1 MRAALAEARKKSD
14 EGALQQMEELK
25 KKAQKDLEGAQKML
39 TEMEVAK
46 ERAERSKKK
55 LQQEVCSLFI
65 YRSWWMLINSN
76 IYFEAL
82 VYCFNNC
89 YFNPLST
96 L

>member
-1 MRAALAEARKKSD
+1 MRAALAEARRKSD

-55 LQQEVCSLFI
+55 LQQEACLFFI
-65 YRSWWMLINSN
+65 SILMDADKFKY

-82 VYCFNNC
+82 A
-89 YFNPLST
+89 
-96 L
+96 